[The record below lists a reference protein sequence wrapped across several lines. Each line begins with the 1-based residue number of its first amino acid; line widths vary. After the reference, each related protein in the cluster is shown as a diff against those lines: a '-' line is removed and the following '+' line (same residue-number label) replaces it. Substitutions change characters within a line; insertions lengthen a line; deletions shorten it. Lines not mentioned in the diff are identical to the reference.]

1 MASAGGF
8 LRDLLG
14 SFIWPCL
21 KWAAFPAVSLGGG
34 PADVQMCV
42 QGGGGRGGS
51 PGPGSCLCWSSRPC
65 CLLPVSPREGWRVP
79 TRARR
84 VCDFKPEPA
93 SAWCGS
99 HGPSEPDGGPPA
111 PLPPPGAGQHVAG
124 GQALGG
130 TEGGAEGTV
139 PAALS
144 TCPGP
149 FLTPACL

>member
-1 MASAGGF
+1 MQVAFCVTSWGPSSGPALSGPRFRPCPWEEALRTCRCVCRAAVAGAGARV
-8 LRDLLG
+8 L
-14 SFIWPCL
+14 
-21 KWAAFPAVSLGGG
+21 AAACAGAHVPAVSSLC
-34 PADVQMCV
+34 PQ
-42 QGGGGRGGS
+42 GRGGGS
-51 PGPGSCLCWSSRPC
+51 QHVLAECVTSSLSRRPPGAALTGLPSQMAAPRP
-65 CLLPVSPREGWRVP
+65 
-79 TRARR
+79 
-84 VCDFKPEPA
+84 
-93 SAWCGS
+93 
-99 HGPSEPDGGPPA
+99 